1 MLIALVMP
9 LIAACGNGDDE
20 DETPTTETTTA
31 TQPAAASSPTEAEA
45 EPTATEE
52 AEAEASPTEAETAAS
67 PSTASPAAGSPV
79 ASPSTG
85 GTGRV
90 EGGDL
95 TFGQTME
102 AVGSE
107 GGTVIEGSIS
117 DISTVMPIVTD
128 DDASGDFGSLMFES
142 MITIDPFTLEP
153 VGLLAEAWEANETQD
168 VWTLYLR
175 DGVTWHDGEQFTA
188 DDVKFTYELHMNPDT
203 GSSYTSDLSSKIASI
218 DVIDDL
224 TVQFT
229 LNQPLVDF
237 LADLGVYGIVAEHIW
252 ADVPAAEVKQ
262 DGGAT
267 GQDPARVV
275 GTGPF
280 MFSEWVTGEQA
291 TAVRYD
297 DYWNGAPA
305 LDEYIYKVVP
315 DQAAGAQQLK
325 TGEIDFMQGLPPSSA
340 SEFEGTDV
348 EVIAAD
354 RLSFTFFG
362 YNLDPARD
370 NVFQDVEVRQALIYA
385 LDREAMVDEIQYGF
399 AQVAIGTMPPLSW
412 AYNPDGIE
420 LTYPYDVDMA
430 NQLLDEAGW
439 TLGSDG
445 VREKDGKRLEF
456 TMYTNAG
463 NNVREQ
469 YLVAAQEYW
478 NEIGVA
484 MTPQL
489 EPFPELV
496 DRITETHDFDIFL
509 IGFGWSATPDQ
520 SAMFSTDAYEGGFN
534 FGKYSNPEVDALLQE
549 ALSEPDQE
557 TRIELYTE
565 MQNLVLADAPVAI
578 LDFPQM
584 PTGVNQRLHNVFP
597 SDINVYWNVNQWWV
611 EQ

>member
-9 LIAACGNGDDE
+9 LIAACGGGDDATATKE
-20 DETPTTETTTA
+20 PAATTE
-31 TQPAAASSPTEAEA
+31 PAAASPTEAEA
-45 EPTATEE
+45 EPTK
-52 AEAEASPTEAETAAS
+52 AEAAPTEAAASPTTAVS
-67 PSTASPAAGSPV
+67 V
-79 ASPSTG
+79 ASPPSSG
-85 GTGRV
+85 AGRV

-95 TFGQTME
+95 TFGQTLE
-102 AVGSE
+102 EVGSQ
-107 GGTVIEGSIS
+107 GGTLIEGSIS
-117 DISTVMPIVTD
+117 DISSVMPVMID
-128 DDASGDFGSLMFES
+128 DDASGDFSSLIFES
-142 MITIDPFTLEP
+142 MITINPFTLEP
-153 VGLLAEAWEANETQD
+153 VGLLAEAWEPNETLD

-175 DGVTWHDGEQFTA
+175 DGVTWQDGEAFTA
-188 DDVKFTYELHMNPDT
+188 NDVKFTYELHMNPDS
-203 GSSYTSDLSSKIASI
+203 GSSYTSDISSKIKSI
-218 DVIDDL
+218 EVIDDL

-237 LADLGVYGIVAEHIW
+237 LADLGVYNIVAAHVW
-252 ADVPAAEVKQ
+252 ADTPAANVKA

-267 GQDPARVV
+267 GQDATRVV

-280 MFSEWVTGEQA
+280 MFKEWISGDHA

-297 DYWNGAPA
+297 DYWNGAAA

-325 TGEIDFMQGLPPSSA
+325 TGEIDFFQGLPPSSTN
-340 SEFEGTDV
+340 EFQGTDV
-348 EVIAAD
+348 DVVAAD

-362 YNLDPARD
+362 YNLDPARAS
-370 NVFQDVEVRQALIYA
+370 VFQDVNVRQALIYA

-412 AYNPDGIE
+412 AYNPDGID
-420 LTYPYDVDMA
+420 LKYPYDVDKA
-430 NQLLDEAGW
+430 KSLLDESGWVAGP
-439 TLGSDG
+439 DG
-445 VREKDGKRLEF
+445 VRAKDGKKLEF

-478 NEIGVA
+478 NEIGVK

-520 SAMFSTDAYEGGFN
+520 SAMFSTDAYNGGFN
-534 FGKYSNPEVDALLQE
+534 FGKYSNLEVDKLLKA
-549 ALSEPDQE
+549 ALSEPDQDK
-557 TRIELYTE
+557 RIDLYTQ

-597 SDINVYWNVNQWWV
+597 SDINVYWSVNQWWV